1 MSSHYEIE
9 IKSLLGSKENAE
21 KLRANLKKH
30 DRTMRLTSSHSELNH
45 YFNEPADRQR
55 FYAAVE
61 SLISKKEK
69 ASLKKLLA
77 DAKTLSIRTRQA
89 EGKVLL
95 VVKASIDD
103 ATSANGVSRIEFEGI
118 IGKTLDELDKLLLSA
133 GLSYQAKWSRDR
145 EEYKSGDT
153 NICIDRNAGYG
164 YLAEFEQVVVDEE
177 KADDAKKELV
187 GLMEKLG
194 VEELPQ
200 DRLERMFAHYN
211 THWSEYYGT
220 DKIFVIE

>member
-45 YFNEPADRQR
+45 YFNEPADRQQ

-61 SLISKKEK
+61 LLLSKKEK
-69 ASLKKLLA
+69 ESLKKLLA
-77 DAKTLSIRTRQA
+77 EAKTLSIRTRQA

-95 VVKASIDD
+95 VEKASTDD
-103 ATSANGVSRIEFEGI
+103 ATSANGVSRIEFEGVVS
-118 IGKTLDELDKLLLSA
+118 KTLDELDKILSSA
-133 GLSYQAKWSRDR
+133 GLTYQAKWSRDR
-145 EEYKSGDT
+145 EEYKSGNT

-164 YLAEFEQVVVDEE
+164 YLAEFEQVV
-177 KADDAKKELV
+177 ADKENADNAKRELIAF
-187 GLMEKLG
+187 M
-194 VEELPQ
+194 
-200 DRLERMFAHYN
+200 
-211 THWSEYYGT
+211 
-220 DKIFVIE
+220 